1 MIRHQVKIQD
11 DPMFK
16 CAGDG
21 KTSGQ
26 AFFVVHS
33 FSQSLALVDRAN
45 PRAVGCLINRH
56 FRYISLGQRK
66 CHFQKSASAK
76 YVDYSRTEILF

>member
-11 DPMFK
+11 DPMLN
-16 CAGDG
+16 ALETG
-21 KTSGQ
+21 KRR
-26 AFFVVHS
+26 AKRFLFVHT

-45 PRAVGCLINRH
+45 PRAVGCLINQH

-66 CHFQKSASAK
+66 
-76 YVDYSRTEILF
+76 